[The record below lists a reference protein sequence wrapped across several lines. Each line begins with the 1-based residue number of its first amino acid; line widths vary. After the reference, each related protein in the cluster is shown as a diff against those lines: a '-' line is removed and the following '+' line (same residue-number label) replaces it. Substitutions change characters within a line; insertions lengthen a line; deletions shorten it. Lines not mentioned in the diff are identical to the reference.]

1 MTEISKV
8 AYQVMW
14 NRLISVVEE
23 QAQALVRTAFSTSVR
38 EAGDLSAGV
47 YDTEGRMLAQAVT
60 GTPGHVNAMADAVA
74 HFIRRITATCKG
86 RMVMSV
92 RCNSAISQ
100 NPFLLFRFDGGEVGD
115 VIEVS
120 WTDSREQSRTDSA
133 PIAAAPSGA

>member
-1 MTEISKV
+1 MSLPMRILAHRDGSQTEVRVLMAHPMETGLRRHPQGYFIS
-8 AYQVMW
+8 
-14 NRLISVVEE
+14 
-23 QAQALVRTAFSTSVR
+23 
-38 EAGDLSAGV
+38 
-47 YDTEGRMLAQAVT
+47 
-60 GTPGHVNAMADAVA
+60 A

-92 RCNSAISQ
+92 RCNLAISQ